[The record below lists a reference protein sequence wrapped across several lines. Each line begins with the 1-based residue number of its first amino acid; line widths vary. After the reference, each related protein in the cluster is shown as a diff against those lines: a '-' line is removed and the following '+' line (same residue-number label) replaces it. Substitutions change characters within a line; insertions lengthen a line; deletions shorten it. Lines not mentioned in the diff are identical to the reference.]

1 MTFYAYAPSV
11 EELGTGSS
19 IATDNANK
27 NLTLTDFSPATE
39 IVDQVDFITANATG
53 NKNNEKESVH
63 LTFEHRLS
71 QIEIQAIQQ
80 NPNNG
85 YNFKIKGVRIAQTV
99 SKGGFDFKNE
109 EWTLSTTDKAKYEL
123 EFDQAIPMTEQTIL
137 MDECGG
143 AMLIPQE
150 LTAWDVANDKENTS
164 KGAYISLLLRIT
176 TKDGAL
182 VYPFKKD
189 AEAKKEYAWAAIPVD
204 TKWKAGKKYV
214 YRLNFANGAGYVDPE
229 EGTNKGEQIL
239 DGEVKFDV
247 EVTDWESH
255 DYTGDME
262 SGETTEDFDETDTE
276 DPFGD
281 E

>member
-1 MTFYAYAPSV
+1 MTFYAYAPSA
-11 EELGTGSS
+11 EKLGTGSS
-19 IATDNANK
+19 IATDNKNK
-27 NLTLTDFSPATE
+27 NLTLADFSPATE
-39 IVDQVDFITANATG
+39 IADQVDFITAYNTG
-53 NKNNEKESVH
+53 NKNDAATGVH
-63 LTFEHRLS
+63 LAFEHRLS

-80 NPNNG
+80 SNKV
-85 YNFKIKGVRIAQTV
+85 YNFQIKGVRIAQTV

-123 EFDQAIPMTEQTIL
+123 EFDQAIPMTEQTTL

-143 AMLIPQE
+143 AMLIPQK
-150 LTAWDVANDKENTS
+150 LTAWDVANDKENTK
-164 KGAYISLLLRIT
+164 KGAYISLLLKIT

-182 VYPFKKD
+182 VYPFKED
-189 AEAKKEYAWAAIPVD
+189 AEAGKEYAWAAIPVD
-204 TKWKAGKKYV
+204 TKWEAGKKYV

-229 EGTNKGEQIL
+229 EDMNKGEQIL

-255 DYTGDME
+255 DYTSNME
-262 SGETTEDFDETDTE
+262 NGETTEDTDETDVE